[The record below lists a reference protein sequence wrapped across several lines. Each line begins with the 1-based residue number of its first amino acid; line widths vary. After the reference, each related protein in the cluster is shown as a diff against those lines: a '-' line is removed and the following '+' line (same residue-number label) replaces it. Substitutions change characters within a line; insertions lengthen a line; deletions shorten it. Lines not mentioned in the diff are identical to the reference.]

1 MATAK
6 DKEFARVTA
15 ALGFIKQTH
24 LQSLWKQYEKQ
35 NYYQRSLSFAQ
46 WLVQNKF
53 LSLAQVA
60 TIEHQ
65 IITKAKLSETSD
77 TEDIDQE
84 IKSVLEDEEYY
95 VRSDRVQTID
105 NIDFDDMP
113 SVVSTV
119 YDEEQDPIPETFSKK
134 LTDIP
139 DTRVGKTPPI
149 TNESSGNI
157 PHTLFE
163 GNSPVKN
170 ESSGNIPHTLF
181 EGNSPV
187 KNESSGNIP
196 HTLFE
201 GNSPVKNES
210 SGNIPHTLFEGN
222 TPVSNKPG
230 KNIPQTLFE
239 GNSPLNRKPSNNIP
253 QTLFE
258 GNSPSAKV
266 PSTLYDDGSDL
277 PQLQHDRLFDNPFPL
292 PNTMLPET
300 QVAGIGNQL
309 EESEVELVH
318 SEFAADAV
326 AIKPGKKFGRY
337 DIIGEIGRGGM
348 GKVYKVYDASTK
360 QILALKVLLST
371 EERETERMGRFL
383 REAFLSSKFDH
394 PNIVAVHDIGNEE
407 GNIFFTM
414 DFIEG
419 KTLDQVIKERSLT
432 RRQIVELMIK
442 VTQAVAHAHGKK
454 IIHRDL
460 KPENIIIDKNKEPK
474 VMDFGLA
481 KIINE
486 DSKLSKS
493 GMIIGTVHYMPPEQ
507 ADGLVKEL
515 DERSDTY
522 ALGAILYELITH
534 RTPFTGSSF
543 SEVIDQIL
551 YQNPPPPS
559 KVAKR
564 VPKDLEK
571 ICLKAIEKEKEDRYQ
586 SAQDLV
592 KDLTAFSRG
601 HKVNIKNSFWPKI
614 ARNVKKNLRSRK
626 TKFLT
631 AFISLF
637 VICIYLMISV
647 FQNKEEYLSQEEI
660 SFALV
665 NSKKKEQ
672 NTFFVGE
679 NIYLLVSWLPEK
691 QVKQHQVYLEF
702 YGKEL
707 ESYQSN
713 YTQQQTV
720 NELLT
725 NVKIL
730 VETPGKYELVSKIS
744 IGKLQ
749 KEQILSF
756 ALQPLNTPVKEQ
768 TKSIMFRENS
778 QRTGI
783 IEGASKSSYTTLHK
797 RFKVS
802 GGVWAAPIEDSGKL
816 YLATTSGSV
825 YAYDYIN
832 DKRLWA
838 FQVKE
843 KLKGKLSIYRSP
855 TIAGKFLYFG
865 SENGKFYALN
875 KNTGSTIWEFKTQ
888 GVIRSSAL
896 INEHHCYFGSSDG
909 KLYCLNRFS
918 GELIW
923 SFAAKGPIISSPAF
937 DNGIIYVGD
946 YASFL
951 HAIHCEF
958 GRKIW
963 SHKSSDKI
971 TSSPTVIGNRIY
983 FTNSAGVISAIQAS
997 TGIIEWTYQ
1006 GKSPI
1011 IFASP
1016 TVVNNT
1022 LFCGSYQGLHI
1033 VNVLSGKR
1041 ERFMRTKHRIY
1052 SSPIATQDGIVYCT
1066 SDEGRIYVL
1075 NANNLQKAPFISV
1088 PENDKAKVMLSASP
1102 TISGDYLFVASTKG
1116 HIFIFK

>member
-35 NYYQRSLSFAQ
+35 NYYQRNLSFAQ

-65 IITKAKLSETSD
+65 IIKKAKMSETSD
-77 TEDIDQE
+77 SDDIDHE

-105 NIDFDDMP
+105 NINFDDMP
-113 SVVSTV
+113 AVASTV
-119 YDEEQDPIPETFSKK
+119 YDEEPNPIPKTFS
-134 LTDIP
+134 TNSNEIP
-139 DTRVGKTPPI
+139 NTLVGKLPPI

-157 PHTLFE
+157 PQTLFE
-163 GNSPVKN
+163 GNAPVKN
-170 ESSGNIPHTLF
+170 ESSGNIPQTLF
-181 EGNSPV
+181 EGNAPV

-196 HTLFE
+196 QTLFEGNAPVKNSSSSNIPQTLFE
-201 GNSPVKNES
+201 GNSPLSTNS
-210 SGNIPHTLFEGN
+210 S
-222 TPVSNKPG
+222 

-239 GNSPLNRKPSNNIP
+239 GNSPGI
-253 QTLFE
+253 
-258 GNSPSAKV
+258 KV
-266 PSTLYDDGSDL
+266 PSTLYDNDAEL
-277 PQLQHDRLFDNPFPL
+277 PQIQHDRLFDNPFPL
-292 PNTMLPET
+292 PNDMLPET
-300 QVAGIGNQL
+300 QVAGASNKL

-318 SEFAADAV
+318 SEFSAEAV

-360 QILALKVLLST
+360 KILALKVLLST

-522 ALGAILYELITH
+522 ALGAILYELITN

-586 SAQDLV
+586 SANDLV

-614 ARNVKKNLRSRK
+614 ARNVKKNLRSRR
-626 TKFLT
+626 TKFLA
-631 AFISLF
+631 AFVSLF
-637 VICIYLMISV
+637 AICVFLLISV
-647 FQNKEEYLSQEEI
+647 FQSKEEYLTQQDI
-660 SFALV
+660 SFSLV
-665 NSKKKEQ
+665 NSKKNEQ
-672 NTFFVGE
+672 STFSVGE
-679 NIYLLVSWLPEK
+679 NIYLLVRWLPEK

-725 NVKIL
+725 NVKVL

-756 ALQPLNTPVKEQ
+756 SLKPLKAPVKENVK
-768 TKSIMFRENS
+768 TVMFRENL

-783 IEGASKSSYTTLHK
+783 MENVSKTSFTKLYRS
-797 RFKVS
+797 FAIP

-816 YLATTSGSV
+816 YLATDVGSV
-825 YAYDYIN
+825 YAYDYIKN
-832 DKRLWA
+832 QQLWT
-838 FQVKE
+838 FKIKE
-843 KLKGKLSIYRSP
+843 KLKGKRNIYRSP

-888 GVIRSSAL
+888 GVIRSSAI
-896 INEHHCYFGSSDG
+896 INEHHCYFGSGDG

-923 SFAAKGPIISSPAF
+923 SYSAKGPIASSPAF
-937 DNGIIYVGD
+937 DKGTIYVGD

-951 HAIHCEF
+951 HAVDCEF
-958 GRKIW
+958 GRNIW
-963 SHKSSDKI
+963 SHKTSDKI
-971 TSSPTVIGNRIY
+971 TSPPTVVGDRVY
-983 FTNSAGVISAIQAS
+983 FANSAGVISAIQAT
-997 TGIIEWTYQ
+997 TGIIEWTYK

-1011 IFASP
+1011 IFAAP
-1016 TVVNNT
+1016 TVINDT
-1022 LFCGSYQGLHI
+1022 LFCGSYSGLHI
-1033 VNVLSGKR
+1033 INVLSGKKI
-1041 ERFMRTKHRIY
+1041 RFLRTKHRIY
-1052 SSPIATQDGIVYCT
+1052 SSPIATKSGIVYCT

-1075 NANNLQKAPFISV
+1075 DVNNLKKTFISV
-1088 PENDKAKVMLSASP
+1088 PENNRAKAMLSASP
-1102 TISGDYLFVASTKG
+1102 TIRNGYLFVASTKG